1 MKGDT
6 LHVAAVVPVKAL
18 PRCKSRLSQSLD
30 AEARARLVYD
40 ALRHVVHAL
49 RTAGVV
55 HAVGIIS
62 RDAQV
67 RAWAEAM
74 GIEFLQE
81 QGRGLNAALR
91 QAQQRYRQSD
101 ALLVVPADL
110 AALSPYDVQHLVQ
123 RAASC
128 ASPCV
133 VIAPDRHGRG
143 TNALLLKPPGI
154 IPFAFGRNSAQRHA
168 ALARAHGAV
177 PILHR
182 SESLALD
189 LDLPEDLALYDEQW

>member
-1 MKGDT
+1 MKRPMF
-6 LHVAAVVPVKAL
+6 HVAAVVPVKAL
-18 PRCKSRLSQSLD
+18 HRCKSRLSQSLD
-30 AEARARLVYD
+30 AHARARLVYD

-49 RTAGVV
+49 RAAGVV
-55 HAVGIIS
+55 HAVSVVS

-67 RAWAEAM
+67 RAWAETM

-81 QGRGLNAALR
+81 HGRGLNAALR
-91 QAQQRYRQSD
+91 QAQQRYRHSD

-128 ASPCV
+128 TSPCV
-133 VIAPDRHGRG
+133 VIAPDRHERG
-143 TNALLLKPPGI
+143 TNALLLKPPSI

-168 ALARAHGAV
+168 VLARAHGAA
-177 PILHR
+177 LLWHR

-189 LDLPEDLALYDEQW
+189 LDLPEDLALYEEQW